1 MAWRNLPQLAGLLS
15 QYYHAGQLDKA
26 GKKYWKH
33 PKRVAKLVQEFPGF
47 ARFSPH
53 EQEVAVCAA
62 FLHDVI
68 EDCDVSPQDLTAHGF
83 SPDIVQTV
91 MLVSKNIETP
101 AGGYLERIAADPI
114 ARAVKVS
121 EVADN
126 SSHKRQARLVEQGVE
141 FNFDKY
147 PQALRQLS
155 LTPAEEEWFE
165 SVR

>member
-15 QYYHAGQLDKA
+15 QYYHAGQVDKA

-33 PKRVAKLVQEFPGF
+33 PKRVAKLVQGFPGF

-68 EDCDVSPQDLTAHGF
+68 EDCEVSPEELTAHGF

-91 MLVSKNIETP
+91 MLLSRNIETP
-101 AGGYLERIAADPI
+101 SGGYFERIVADPI
-114 ARAVKVS
+114 ARAVKIS

-126 SSHKRQARLVEQGVE
+126 SSHKRQARLKNEGIP

-147 PQALRQLS
+147 PESLRQLS

>member
-1 MAWRNLPQLAGLLS
+1 V
-15 QYYHAGQLDKA
+15 DKA

-91 MLVSKNIETP
+91 MLLSRNIET
-101 AGGYLERIAADPI
+101 ASGSYLERIAADPI
-114 ARAVKVS
+114 ARAVKIS
-121 EVADN
+121 DIADN
-126 SSHKRQARLVEQGVE
+126 SSHKRQSRLKKKGIA

-147 PQALRQLS
+147 PEALRALG
-155 LTPAEEEWFE
+155 LTPAENDWFE

>member
-15 QYYHAGQLDKA
+15 QYYHAGQVDKA

-33 PKRVAKLVQEFPGF
+33 PKRVAKLVQAFPGF

-68 EDCDVSPQDLTAHGF
+68 EDCDVSPEELTAHGF

-91 MLVSKNIETP
+91 MLLSRNIETP
-101 AGGYLERIAADPI
+101 SGGYFERIVADPI
-114 ARAVKVS
+114 ARAVKIS

-126 SSHKRQARLVEQGVE
+126 SSHKRQTRLKNEGIP

-147 PQALRQLS
+147 PESLRQLD
-155 LTPAEEEWFE
+155 LTPVEEEWFE

>member
-1 MAWRNLPQLAGLLS
+1 MASRNLPQLAGLLS

-68 EDCDVSPQDLTAHGF
+68 EDCDVSTQELTAHGF

-91 MLVSKNIETP
+91 MLLSKNIETP
-101 AGGYLERIAADPI
+101 NASYFERIAADPI
-114 ARAVKVS
+114 ARAVKIS
-121 EVADN
+121 DVADN
-126 SSHKRQARLVEQGVE
+126 SSHKRQARLKNQGVD

-147 PQALRQLS
+147 PESLRHLS
-155 LTPAEEEWFE
+155 LTPAEQEWFE

>member
-15 QYYHAGQLDKA
+15 QYYHAGQVDKA

-68 EDCDVSPQDLTAHGF
+68 EDCDVSPQELTAHGF
-83 SPDIVQTV
+83 SPDI
-91 MLVSKNIETP
+91 ETKTGS
-101 AGGYLERIAADPI
+101 ARSGHLSFKADIAQI
-114 ARAVKVS
+114 
-121 EVADN
+121 
-126 SSHKRQARLVEQGVE
+126 L
-141 FNFDKY
+141 
-147 PQALRQLS
+147 
-155 LTPAEEEWFE
+155 
-165 SVR
+165 